1 MACSNKAPK
10 MSKVVVITGSEGGIG
25 KALVKAYLDDNY
37 FVIGLDRTYS
47 HPNMEFMGAKNFTM
61 LKADLLLFSRDAKYR
76 TRVVDQIKSNIP
88 DSITGLALI
97 NNAATQ
103 ILKPTE
109 EIQWDDW
116 EQSLAVN
123 SVAPHFLAQGLIK
136 ELSEHRGH
144 IVNISSI
151 HAKLTKSE
159 FTCYAASKAALES
172 ITRSLALEL
181 SPLGVSVNAV
191 APAAIATD
199 MLRAG
204 FSDSPENLKKLEAC
218 HPSNSI
224 GQPEDIAQF
233 IKMITEH
240 GSGFL
245 TGSVLSFNGG
255 ISARLYDP

>member
-1 MACSNKAPK
+1 
-10 MSKVVVITGSEGGIG
+10 MSKVVVITGSNGGIG

-37 FVIGLDRTYS
+37 FVIGLDRIYS
-47 HPNMEFMGAKNFTM
+47 KPNLEFMEAKNLTM
-61 LKADLLLFSRDAKYR
+61 LEVDLLLFSRDAKYR
-76 TRVVDQIKSNIP
+76 ASVLDKIRSNLP
-88 DSITGLALI
+88 DAMVRLALI

-172 ITRSLALEL
+172 ITRSLAIEL

-204 FSDSPENLKKLEAC
+204 FSDSPKKLKKLEAC

-233 IKMITEH
+233 IKTITEH

-245 TGSVLSFNGG
+245 TGSVLEFNGG
-255 ISARLYDP
+255 ISGRLNDP

>member
-1 MACSNKAPK
+1 
-10 MSKVVVITGSEGGIG
+10 MSKVVVITGSSGGIG

-37 FVIGLDRTYS
+37 FVIGLDRTYP
-47 HPNMEFMGAKNFTM
+47 HPNMEFMEAKSFTM
-61 LKADLLLFSRDAKYR
+61 LKADLFLFARDAKYR
-76 TRVVDQIKSNIP
+76 TSVVDQIKSNIP

-103 ILKPTE
+103 ILKPIE

-123 SVAPHFLAQGLIK
+123 SVAPYFLVQGLIK
-136 ELSEHRGH
+136 ELSEYHGH

-151 HAKLTKSE
+151 HAKLSKSG
-159 FTCYAASKAALES
+159 FTCYAASKATLES

-204 FSDSPENLKKLEAC
+204 FSDSPEKLKKLEAC

-233 IKMITEH
+233 IKTITEH

-245 TGSVLSFNGG
+245 TGSVFEFNGG
-255 ISARLYDP
+255 ISARLNDPA

>member
-1 MACSNKAPK
+1 
-10 MSKVVVITGSEGGIG
+10 MSKVVVITGSNGGIG

-37 FVIGLDRTYS
+37 FVIGLDRIYS
-47 HPNMEFMGAKNFTM
+47 KPNLEFMEAKNLTM
-61 LKADLLLFSRDAKYR
+61 LEVDLLLFSRDAKYR
-76 TRVVDQIKSNIP
+76 ASVLDKIRSNLP
-88 DSITGLALI
+88 DAMVRLALI

-103 ILKPTE
+103 
-109 EIQWDDW
+109 DDW

-172 ITRSLALEL
+172 ITRSLAIEL

-204 FSDSPENLKKLEAC
+204 FSDSPKKLKKLEAC

-224 GQPEDIAQF
+224 GQPEDSAQF
-233 IKMITEH
+233 IKTITEH

-245 TGSVLSFNGG
+245 TGSVLEFNGG
-255 ISARLYDP
+255 ISGRLNDP